1 MFLLGLPQTG
11 PCKMGLCVDQQQS
24 LGRVC
29 RQRGQQELR
38 SGSQD
43 LPAVWEAGVAGS
55 EGVMS
60 GQKGWLGEG
69 RGRGGGREGLTA
81 SLRWKGRER
90 GLMEVHR
97 RGRSWDQDP
106 DGLWVLS

>member
-69 RGRGGGREGLTA
+69 RGRGGGGKA
-81 SLRWKGRER
+81 SRPALGGRGES
-90 GLMEVHR
+90 EA
-97 RGRSWDQDP
+97 
-106 DGLWVLS
+106 